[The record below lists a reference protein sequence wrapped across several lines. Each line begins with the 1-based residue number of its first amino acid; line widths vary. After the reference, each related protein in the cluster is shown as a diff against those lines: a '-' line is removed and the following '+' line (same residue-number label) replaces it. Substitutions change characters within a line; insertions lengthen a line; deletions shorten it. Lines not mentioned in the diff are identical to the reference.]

1 MSPFAKALWAALA
14 YVSVAYALFRVTT
27 GRPLPKGVNDGGER
41 KLMFFFSLTWVVWL
55 AIFVC
60 FVVGA
65 SMDALTKSSST
76 PKK

>member
-1 MSPFAKALWAALA
+1 
-14 YVSVAYALFRVTT
+14 
-27 GRPLPKGVNDGGER
+27 
-41 KLMFFFSLTWVVWL
+41 MFFFSLTWVVWL